1 MLRTYI
7 RWKSTDISCVKKLI
21 STALQEFSYGTT
33 FPRTVA
39 QIVEM
44 PPLGVTHI
52 SAAIHALSSRRKSKA
67 NNHRTTVVTHHSSL
81 IRYQNQ
87 KILEFISNLK
97 RKMSYLI
104 SESLLIDSISFS
116 QAICLHATSRKQSHY
131 NSLHDEPCY
140 WYNFE
145 LASRPILENDMH
157 VLQRF
162 MNFKNNMTLFFHV

>member
-1 MLRTYI
+1 M
-7 RWKSTDISCVKKLI
+7 KKYRYFLCQKIDFNSITRILIWNHFPENCCSKLSKCRHWALLI
-21 STALQEFSYGTT
+21 SQPLFMRCLLAANRRLIITG
-33 FPRTVA
+33 PRLWL
-39 QIVEM
+39 I
-44 PPLGVTHI
+44 
-52 SAAIHALSSRRKSKA
+52 K
-67 NNHRTTVVTHHSSL
+67 SSL

-131 NSLHDEPCY
+131 NSLHDKPCY

-145 LASRPILENDMH
+145 VASRPILENDMH